1 MNGFEK
7 TCRYLKNMYLEGYTL
22 QEILNYLIHVVGL
35 DKGSRI
41 YFIRYLKEGL
51 NLKMRDAIKIGAW
64 DYFEDGTRRIEEI
77 EKELQ
82 PLIILSLDNITIK
95 EKSEKKDFLEW
106 KSICKKRWWRIKK
119 GGFIKK
125 YEFIII

>member
-22 QEILNYLIHVVGL
+22 QEILNYLIYVVGL

-51 NLKMRDAIKIGAW
+51 NLKMRDAIRISAW
-64 DYFEDGTRRIEEI
+64 DDFEDGTRRIEEI
-77 EKELQ
+77 EKEWQ

-95 EKSEKKDFLEW
+95 EKSEKKDFL
-106 KSICKKRWWRIKK
+106 
-119 GGFIKK
+119 G
-125 YEFIII
+125 

>member
-1 MNGFEK
+1 MDSFEK

-51 NLKMRDAIKIGAW
+51 NLKMKDAIKIGAW

-95 EKSEKKDFLEW
+95 E
-106 KSICKKRWWRIKK
+106 
-119 GGFIKK
+119 
-125 YEFIII
+125 